1 MAENKETPRKPPR
14 RGRSLVWERAISDW
28 YAKHEEVTVM
38 VLQDGGTLGPLT
50 QKMFNFAWTKL
61 LFIKG
66 SQLYVP
72 DIIKNGDPN
81 RGLASYDP
89 YVISGATSPVEV
101 NVPQGTQDTACMSL
115 QYPIPPVGMENPT
128 LVFENLQIV
137 NLHAVQPNGD
147 LSFPPGY
154 QVEANINL
162 GTLEGQAMPLTI
174 QSISSGDGGEKP
186 LNYIFTQK
194 CCVPKTPPKQGE
206 KPECEKTFQNQG
218 HGQFSAKV
226 SKLTGKIVVTID
238 TNTLTVSEV
247 NELRITFDS
256 KDVTFD
262 FHVEESGGPIGK
274 EAMEEMV
281 RLTIQTGI
289 ASGEVQNGI
298 DSLVGSEDVKNH
310 LKTLINE
317 AIKEALNSPDVI
329 APASAKD

>member
-1 MAENKETPRKPPR
+1 
-14 RGRSLVWERAISDW
+14 
-28 YAKHEEVTVM
+28 M
-38 VLQDGGTLGPLT
+38 VLEDSGRLGPLT
-50 QKMFNFAWTKL
+50 QALFNYAWTKI
-61 LFIKG
+61 LFVKG
-66 SQLYVP
+66 NSLYLP
-72 DIIKNGDPN
+72 DIIKNGDPD

-89 YVISGATSPVEV
+89 YDISNPTSPVEV
-101 NVPQGTQDTACMSL
+101 NVPQGTQNTACMSL

-162 GTLEGQAMPLTI
+162 GTLEGQALPLTI
-174 QSISSGDGGEKP
+174 KSISSGDEKP

-218 HGQFSAKV
+218 HGQFSAQV
-226 SKLTGKIVVTID
+226 SKLTGKMVVTID

-247 NELRITFDS
+247 NELRITFDP

-274 EAMEEMV
+274 EAMEKMV
-281 RLTIQTGI
+281 RVTIQTGI
-289 ASGEVQNGI
+289 ASGEVQKGI

-317 AIKEALNSPDVI
+317 AIKEALNSPGVT